1 MSMVSQPVVPDLLDL
16 SKVPA
21 DYSQSVETDLLETST
36 FQEATATQTGF
47 ASFNLAQKGFL
58 HSHSKLFVGLIPDG
72 AHANA
77 FLPQNVGI
85 ASVLDRAVLKVRK
98 SGQVIND
105 IQDFGHFYS
114 IQSAMVSN
122 ETMVEREQYT
132 SGRCLAKEFRN
143 IRFVPGQVGPP
154 AVNDELV
161 RDKKLAR
168 GYGLSNGREYRQA
181 NIGSVPAVASYDAQL
196 LLQQP
201 FAKMDGTNAGT
212 IAESPVYQLD
222 LAELF
227 PFLKTTQLPLYMI
240 DQGLTIELFWS
251 KTSLDRVCFGNADAT
266 GGEFKIDKTQLK
278 FCADYIT
285 YLQDDAM
292 NRWRDAHP
300 VIRLPFADYRLA
312 KLTTT
317 RDSLASGIVRQ
328 LGMQNRLV
336 SRAVTIISQESN
348 LTGVDSDASILNKY
362 NMYAPSPGVIDTAT
376 GVETGAISYNL
387 KYKSRFEFSQSL
399 TNKAQ
404 TFTQLTM
411 SEGLPFVTRQDYSNE
426 GTGYLPTIQFEGH
439 EQSALLPGKFFMLGT
454 RLTNGRV
461 ESDGVELH
469 LTIDAPAK
477 ATPYQVRTYL
487 EYGREAVIEDGEF
500 LVYNL

>member
-1 MSMVSQPVVPDLLDL
+1 MSMSVGKPIVPDLIDL
-16 SKVPA
+16 QQIPV

-47 ASFNLAQKGFL
+47 ASFNIAQKGFL
-58 HSHSKLFVGLIPDG
+58 HSHSKLFVGLVPDA
-72 AHANA
+72 AHSNA

-122 ETMVEREQYT
+122 ETMLEREQYT

-143 IRFVPGQVGPP
+143 MRYVEAAGANP
-154 AVNDELV
+154 ARVDNDG
-161 RDKKLAR
+161 KLSQ
-168 GYGLSNGREYRQA
+168 GYGLSNGREYGLGRIDAA
-181 NIGSVPAVASYDAQL
+181 NREGCE
-196 LLQQP
+196 LLQHP

-212 IAESPVYQLD
+212 IAESPVYQID

-251 KTSLDRVCFGNADAT
+251 KTSLDRVCFGAGDAT
-266 GGEFKIDKTQLK
+266 GGEFKIDKNELK

-292 NRWRDAHP
+292 NRWRDTHP
-300 VIRLPFADYRLA
+300 VIRLPFSDYRLS
-312 KLTTT
+312 KLTSSKANIT
-317 RDSLASGIVRQ
+317 SGIVRQ

-336 SRAVTIISQESN
+336 SRAVTILSK
-348 LTGVDSDASILNKY
+348 TGPANDPDSDNSIVNKY
-362 NMYAPSPGVIDTAT
+362 NMYSPQQGFITDA
-376 GVETGAISYNL
+376 GVETGKISYNL
-387 KYKSRFEFSQSL
+387 KYKSRFEFSQSI

-404 TFTQLTM
+404 AFTQLTM
-411 SEGLPFVTRQDYSNE
+411 SEGLPFVSRHEYSNE
-426 GTGYLPTIQFEGH
+426 GFGYLPSILFEGH
-439 EQSALLPGKFFMLGT
+439 TQFQALEGRFFMLGT

-469 LTIDAPAK
+469 LSVDLPNGD
-477 ATPYQVRTYL
+477 YQVRTYL
-487 EYGREAVIEDGEF
+487 EYGREAVLEDGEF

>member
-1 MSMVSQPVVPDLLDL
+1 MSLTTQPIVPDLLDL
-16 SKVPA
+16 SKVPS

-58 HSHSKLFVGLIPDG
+58 HSHSKLFVGLVPAAGTI
-72 AHANA
+72 NS

-143 IRFVPGQVGPP
+143 IRYDDSAGAGNEVV
-154 AVNDELV
+154 VNDGN
-161 RDKKLAR
+161 LAQ

-181 NIGSVPAVASYDAQL
+181 PLGNPLVSRDGQL
-196 LLQQP
+196 LEQHP
-201 FAKMDGTNAGT
+201 FSKMDGTDAGT
-212 IAESPVYQLD
+212 IAESPVYQID

-251 KTSLDRVCFGNADAT
+251 KTSLDRICFGNAGAT
-266 GGEFKIDKTQLK
+266 GGEFVIDKTQLK

-300 VIRLPFADYRLA
+300 VIRLPFSDYRLS

-317 RDSLASGIVRQ
+317 QAALTSGIVRQ

-336 SRAVTIISQESN
+336 SRAVTILSKESAVS
-348 LTGVDSDASILNKY
+348 GVDSDASVLNKY
-362 NMYAPSPGVIDTAT
+362 NMYAPVSALIDTAT
-376 GVETGAISYNL
+376 GNETGEISYNL

-439 EQSALLPGKFFMLGT
+439 EQSAVLPGKFFMLGT

-469 LTIDAPAK
+469 LKVDTPAGDF
-477 ATPYQVRTYL
+477 QVRTYL

>member
-1 MSMVSQPVVPDLLDL
+1 MSMVSQPVVPDLIDL
-16 SKVPA
+16 RKVPA

-58 HSHSKLFVGLIPDG
+58 HSHSKLFVGLIPAAG
-72 AHANA
+72 TTNT

-122 ETMVEREQYT
+122 ETMIEREQYT

-143 IRFVPGQVGPP
+143 QRYVAAGGGSVE
-154 AVNDELV
+154 NDGN
-161 RDKKLAR
+161 LAQ
-168 GYGLSNGREYRQA
+168 GYGLSNGREYGLATIAADDRE
-181 NIGSVPAVASYDAQL
+181 AQL

-201 FAKMDGTNAGT
+201 FSKMDASSAAT
-212 IAESPVYQLD
+212 IAQSPVYQLD

-251 KTSLDRVCFGNADAT
+251 KTSLDRVCRGQGQAN
-266 GGEFKIDKTQLK
+266 GGEFLIDKTQLK

-300 VIRLPFADYRLA
+300 VIRLPFSDYRLS

-317 RDSLASGIVRQ
+317 QAALTTGIVRQ
-328 LGMQNRLV
+328 LGMNNRLV
-336 SRAVTIISQESN
+336 SRAVTIISKESAASD
-348 LTGVDSDASILNKY
+348 VDSNNSIVNKY
-362 NMYAPSPGVIDTAT
+362 NMYAPESGVIDTAS
-376 GVETGAISYNL
+376 GNEVGKISYNL

-404 TFTQLTM
+404 AFTQLTM
-411 SEGLPFVTRQDYSNE
+411 SEGLPFVSRQDYSNE
-426 GTGYLPTIQFEGH
+426 GTGYLPTIQYEGH
-439 EQSALLPGKFFMLGT
+439 TQANVLPGKFFMLGT

-469 LTIDAPAK
+469 LSVDVPAG
-477 ATPYQVRTYL
+477 PFQVRTYL

>member
-16 SKVPA
+16 SKIPA
-21 DYSQSVETDLLETST
+21 DYSQSVETDLLESST

-58 HSHSKLFVGLIPDG
+58 HSHSKLFVGLIP
-72 AHANA
+72 AAATTNT

-122 ETMVEREQYT
+122 ETMIEREQYT

-143 IRFVPGQVGPP
+143 QRYDDSAGAGNEVV
-154 AVNDELV
+154 VNDGN
-161 RDKKLAR
+161 LAQ
-168 GYGLSNGREYRQA
+168 GYGLSNGREYGLGTIAAADRE
-181 NIGSVPAVASYDAQL
+181 AQL
-196 LLQQP
+196 LLQHP
-201 FAKMDGTNAGT
+201 FSKMDGTNAGT
-212 IAESPVYQLD
+212 IAESPVYQID

-251 KTSLDRVCFGNADAT
+251 KTSLDRVCRGNGQAD
-266 GGEFKIDKTQLK
+266 GGQFLIDKTQLK

-300 VIRLPFADYRLA
+300 VIRLPFSDYRLS
-312 KLTTT
+312 KLTATQAT
-317 RDSLASGIVRQ
+317 LTAGVVRQ

-336 SRAVTIISQESN
+336 SRAVTIISKQSDA
-348 LTGVDSDASILNKY
+348 TGVDSNNSVLNKY
-362 NMYAPSPGVIDTAT
+362 NMYSPVAGVIDTAT
-376 GVETGAISYNL
+376 GNEVGTISYNL

-404 TFTQLTM
+404 AFTQLTM

-426 GTGYLPTIQFEGH
+426 GTGYLPAIQFEGH
-439 EQSALLPGKFFMLGT
+439 TQASVLPGKFFMLGT

-469 LTIDAPAK
+469 LKADVPAG
-477 ATPYQVRTYL
+477 PFQVRTYL

>member
-1 MSMVSQPVVPDLLDL
+1 MSMTTQPVVPDLLDL
-16 SKVPA
+16 KKVPA

-58 HSHSKLFVGLIPDG
+58 HSHSKLFLSLIPDG
-72 AHANA
+72 AHDNS

-122 ETMVEREQYT
+122 ETMIEREQYT
-132 SGRCLAKEFRN
+132 SGRCFAKEFRN
-143 IRFVPGQVGPP
+143 QRYDDSAGAGAEVV
-154 AVNDELV
+154 VNDGQLSQ
-161 RDKKLAR
+161 

-181 NIGSVPAVASYDAQL
+181 PFGDPLVTREGQL
-196 LLQQP
+196 LLQHP
-201 FAKMDGTNAGT
+201 FSKMDGTSAAT
-212 IAESPVYQLD
+212 IAESPVYQID

-251 KTSLDRVCFGNADAT
+251 KTSLDRVCFGHSDTT
-266 GGEFKIDKTQLK
+266 GGEFKIDKNELK

-300 VIRLPFADYRLA
+300 VVRIPFADYRLS

-317 RDSLASGIVRQ
+317 KASLESGIVRQ

-336 SRAVTIISQESN
+336 SRAVTILSK
-348 LTGVDSDASILNKY
+348 TGAANTVDSDASIINKY
-362 NMYAPSPGVIDTAT
+362 NMYAPDTAT
-376 GVETGAISYNL
+376 IATATGAEVGKISYNI

-404 TFTQLTM
+404 AFTQLTM
-411 SEGLPFVTRQDYSNE
+411 SEGLPFVSRSDYSNE
-426 GTGYLPTIQFEGH
+426 GAGYLPTIQFEGH
-439 EQSALLPGKFFMLGT
+439 TQTAALPGKFFILGT

-469 LTIDAPAK
+469 LTSDVPAGD
-477 ATPYQVRTYL
+477 YQVRTYL
-487 EYGREAVIEDGEF
+487 EYGREAVLEDGEF
-500 LVYNL
+500 MVYNL

>member
-1 MSMVSQPVVPDLLDL
+1 MVTQPVVPDLLDL
-16 SKVPA
+16 SKIPA

-58 HSHSKLFVGLIPDG
+58 HSHSKLFVSLIPAAG
-72 AHANA
+72 KTNV

-143 IRFVPGQVGPP
+143 QRFIAADPGADPP
-154 AVNDELV
+154 TLDRVVD
-161 RDKKLAR
+161 DGKLAK
-168 GYGLSNGREYRQA
+168 GYGLSNGREYRTA
-181 NIGSVPAVASYDAQL
+181 NLGNPAGPKEAQL
-196 LLQQP
+196 LLQHP
-201 FAKMDGTNAGT
+201 FSKMDGTDAGT

-251 KTSLDRVCFGNADAT
+251 KTSLDRVCFGNNGGGT
-266 GGEFKIDKTQLK
+266 GGEFKIDKTELK

-300 VIRLPFADYRLA
+300 MIRLPFSDYRLS

-317 RDSLASGIVRQ
+317 QASLVSGIVRQ

-336 SRAVTIISQESN
+336 SRAVTILSQESAASDVN
-348 LTGVDSDASILNKY
+348 SDASILNKY
-362 NMYAPSPGVIDTAT
+362 NMYSPVAGSIAAAN

-404 TFTQLTM
+404 AFTQLTM

-426 GTGYLPTIQFEGH
+426 GTGYLPTILFEGH
-439 EQSALLPGKFFMLGT
+439 TQETVLPGKFFMLGT

-469 LTIDAPAK
+469 LKVDAPAGDF
-477 ATPYQVRTYL
+477 QVRTYL

>member
-1 MSMVSQPVVPDLLDL
+1 MSMSVGKPIVPDLIDL
-16 SKVPA
+16 KQVPV

-58 HSHSKLFVGLIPDG
+58 HSHSKLFVGLIPDA
-72 AHANA
+72 AHTNA

-122 ETMVEREQYT
+122 ETMLEREQYT
-132 SGRCLAKEFRN
+132 SGRCFAKEFRN
-143 IRFVPGQVGPP
+143 MRYDAVAGNE
-154 AVNDELV
+154 VNDG
-161 RDKKLAR
+161 KLSH
-168 GYGLSNGREYRQA
+168 GYGLSNGREYGLVTIGA
-181 NIGSVPAVASYDAQL
+181 NPVEGGE

-201 FAKMDGTNAGT
+201 FAKMDGSNAGT
-212 IAESPVYQLD
+212 ISESPVYQID

-251 KTSLDRVCFGNADAT
+251 KTSLDRVCFGSGDAT
-266 GGEFKIDKTQLK
+266 GGEFKIDKNELK

-292 NRWRDAHP
+292 NRWRDSHP
-300 VIRLPFADYRLA
+300 VIRLPFSDYRLS
-312 KLTTT
+312 KLTSTKANIT
-317 RDSLASGIVRQ
+317 SGIVRQ

-336 SRAVTIISQESN
+336 SRAVTILSKEGAANS
-348 LTGVDSDASILNKY
+348 GDADNSIINKY
-362 NMYAPSPGVIDTAT
+362 NMYSPQQGYITNA
-376 GVETGAISYNL
+376 GVETGKISYNL
-387 KYKSRFEFSQSL
+387 KYKSRFEFSQSI

-404 TFTQLTM
+404 AFTQLTM
-411 SEGLPFVTRQDYSNE
+411 SEGLPFVSRHDYSNE
-426 GTGYLPTIQFEGH
+426 GFGYLESIQFEGH
-439 EQSALLPGKFFMLGT
+439 AQFQALQGKFFMLGT

-469 LTIDAPAK
+469 LSVDLPNGD
-477 ATPYQVRTYL
+477 YQVRTYL
-487 EYGREAVIEDGEF
+487 EYGREAVLEDGEF

>member
-16 SKVPA
+16 SKIPA

-58 HSHSKLFVGLIPDG
+58 HSHSKLFVGLIPAAG
-72 AHANA
+72 TTNT

-122 ETMVEREQYT
+122 ETMIEREQYT

-143 IRFVPGQVGPP
+143 QRFDDSAGGGNEVVVDDG
-154 AVNDELV
+154 N
-161 RDKKLAR
+161 LAQ
-168 GYGLSNGREYRQA
+168 GYGLSNGREYRTA
-181 NIGSVPAVASYDAQL
+181 NLGNPLRPREAQL
-196 LLQQP
+196 LLQHP
-201 FAKMDGTNAGT
+201 FSKMDATSAAT
-212 IAESPVYQLD
+212 IAESPVYQID

-251 KTSLDRVCFGNADAT
+251 KTSLDRVCRGNGQVA
-266 GGEFKIDKTQLK
+266 GGQFLIDKTQLK

-292 NRWRDAHP
+292 NRWRDGHP
-300 VIRLPFADYRLA
+300 VIRLPFSDYRLS
-312 KLTTT
+312 KLTATDAALT
-317 RDSLASGIVRQ
+317 GGVVRQ

-336 SRAVTIISQESN
+336 SRAVTIISKQ
-348 LTGVDSDASILNKY
+348 SDASDGDSDDSVLNKY
-362 NMYAPSPGVIDTAT
+362 NMYAPEAGIIDTSNGNEVGT
-376 GVETGAISYNL
+376 ISYNL

-404 TFTQLTM
+404 AFTQLTM

-439 EQSALLPGKFFMLGT
+439 TQATVLPGKFFMLGT

-469 LTIDAPAK
+469 LKVDVPAG
-477 ATPYQVRTYL
+477 PFQVRTYL

>member
-1 MSMVSQPVVPDLLDL
+1 MSMTTQPVVPDLLDL

-58 HSHSKLFVGLIPDG
+58 HSHSKLFIGLVPDG
-72 AHANA
+72 TKTNA

-85 ASVLDRAVLKVRK
+85 ASVIDRAVLKVRK

-132 SGRCLAKEFRN
+132 SGRCFAKEFRN
-143 IRFVPGQVGPP
+143 QRYDPSGGAGAEIV
-154 AVNDELV
+154 VNDGN
-161 RDKKLAR
+161 LAQ
-168 GYGLSNGREYRQA
+168 GYGLSNGREYRTA
-181 NIGSVPAVASYDAQL
+181 NLGNPAGPREAQL
-196 LLQQP
+196 LLQHP
-201 FAKMDGTNAGT
+201 FSKMDGTNAGT
-212 IAESPVYQLD
+212 IAESPVYQID

-251 KTSLDRVCFGNADAT
+251 KTALDRICFGNANTT
-266 GGEFKIDKTQLK
+266 GGEFKIDKNELK

-300 VIRLPFADYRLA
+300 VVRLPFSDYRLA
-312 KLTTT
+312 KLTSTHQ
-317 RDSLASGIVRQ
+317 SLKSGIVRQ
-328 LGMQNRLV
+328 LGMNNRLV
-336 SRAVTIISQESN
+336 SRAVTILSK
-348 LTGVDSDASILNKY
+348 TGLGDTVDSDKSIINKY
-362 NMYAPSPGVIDTAT
+362 NMYSPQPGLIDTAS
-376 GVETGAISYNL
+376 GNETGKVSYNL

-404 TFTQLTM
+404 AFTQLTM
-411 SEGLPFVTRQDYSNE
+411 SEGLPFVTRQDYSNQ

-439 EQSALLPGKFFMLGT
+439 IQSSVLPGKFFMLGT

-461 ESDGVELH
+461 ESDGLELH
-469 LTIDAPAK
+469 LTSDVEAGD
-477 ATPYQVRTYL
+477 YQVRTYL
-487 EYGREAVIEDGEF
+487 EYGREAVLEDGEF

>member
-1 MSMVSQPVVPDLLDL
+1 MSMVTQPVVPDLIDL
-16 SKVPA
+16 RKVPT
-21 DYSQSVETDLLETST
+21 DYSQSVETDLLESST

-58 HSHSKLFVGLIPDG
+58 HSHSKLFVGLIPAAG
-72 AHANA
+72 TTNT

-122 ETMVEREQYT
+122 ETMIEREQYT

-143 IRFVPGQVGPP
+143 QRFVPAQVGPP
-154 AVNDELV
+154 AVPAKVVNDGN
-161 RDKKLAR
+161 LAQ
-168 GYGLSNGREYRQA
+168 GYGLSNGREYRTA
-181 NIGSVPAVASYDAQL
+181 NLGNPPGPKEAQL

-201 FAKMDGTNAGT
+201 FSKMDATSAAT
-212 IAESPVYQLD
+212 IAESPVYQID

-251 KTSLDRVCFGNADAT
+251 KTSLDRVCRGNAQAA
-266 GGEFKIDKTQLK
+266 GGEFVIDKTQLK

-300 VIRLPFADYRLA
+300 VIRLPFSDYRLS
-312 KLTTT
+312 KLTATQAALT
-317 RDSLASGIVRQ
+317 AGVVRQ

-336 SRAVTIISQESN
+336 SRAVTIISKQSAASDI
-348 LTGVDSDASILNKY
+348 DSDNSVLNKY
-362 NMYAPSPGVIDTAT
+362 NMYSPVAGLIDTAT
-376 GVETGAISYNL
+376 GTEVGTISYNL

-404 TFTQLTM
+404 AFTQLTM

-426 GTGYLPTIQFEGH
+426 GTGYLQTIQFEGH
-439 EQSALLPGKFFMLGT
+439 TQTTALPGKFFMLGT

-461 ESDGVELH
+461 ESDGIELH
-469 LTIDAPAK
+469 LKADVPAG
-477 ATPYQVRTYL
+477 PFQVRTYL

>member
-1 MSMVSQPVVPDLLDL
+1 MSMVSQPVVPDLIDL
-16 SKVPA
+16 RKVPA

-58 HSHSKLFVGLIPDG
+58 HSHSKLFVGLIPAAG
-72 AHANA
+72 TTNT

-122 ETMVEREQYT
+122 ETMIEREQYT

-143 IRFVPGQVGPP
+143 QRYVAAGGGSVE
-154 AVNDELV
+154 NDGN
-161 RDKKLAR
+161 LAQ
-168 GYGLSNGREYRQA
+168 GYGLSNGREYGLATIAAADRE
-181 NIGSVPAVASYDAQL
+181 AQL

-201 FAKMDGTNAGT
+201 FSKMDATSAAT
-212 IAESPVYQLD
+212 IAQSPVYQLD

-227 PFLKTTQLPLYMI
+227 PFLKTTQLPLYTI

-251 KTSLDRVCFGNADAT
+251 KTSLDRVCRGQGQAN
-266 GGEFKIDKTQLK
+266 GGEFVIDKTQLK

-300 VIRLPFADYRLA
+300 VIRLPFSDYRLS

-317 RDSLASGIVRQ
+317 EAALTTGIVRQ
-328 LGMQNRLV
+328 LGMNNRLV
-336 SRAVTIISQESN
+336 SRAVTIISKES
-348 LTGVDSDASILNKY
+348 VASDVNSNNSIVNKY
-362 NMYAPSPGVIDTAT
+362 NMYAPESGLIDTAS
-376 GVETGAISYNL
+376 GNEVGKISYNL

-404 TFTQLTM
+404 AFTQLTM

-439 EQSALLPGKFFMLGT
+439 EQSAVLPGKFFILGT

-469 LTIDAPAK
+469 LSVDVPAG
-477 ATPYQVRTYL
+477 PFQVRTYL

>member
-58 HSHSKLFVGLIPDG
+58 HSHSKLFLSLIPADG
-72 AHANA
+72 LANS

-85 ASVLDRAVLKVRK
+85 ASLIDRAVLKVRK

-132 SGRCLAKEFRN
+132 SGRCFAKEFRN
-143 IRFVPGQVGPP
+143 QRYDDSGGNGAEIV
-154 AVNDELV
+154 VNDGN
-161 RDKKLAR
+161 LAK
-168 GYGLSNGREYRQA
+168 GYGLSNGREYRTA
-181 NIGSVPAVASYDAQL
+181 NLGQPLGPREAQL
-196 LLQQP
+196 LEQHP
-201 FAKMDGTNAGT
+201 FAKIDGTNAGT
-212 IAESPVYQLD
+212 KAESPVYQLD
-222 LAELF
+222 LADLF

-251 KTSLDRVCFGNADAT
+251 RTSLDRVCFGNAGAT
-266 GGEFKIDKTQLK
+266 GGEFKIDKTELK

-300 VIRLPFADYRLA
+300 VIRLPFSDYRLS

-317 RDSLASGIVRQ
+317 QDALNSGIVRQ
-328 LGMQNRLV
+328 LGMNNRLV
-336 SRAVTIISQESN
+336 SRATTILSK
-348 LTGVDSDASILNKY
+348 TGAGNSVDSDAGIVNKY
-362 NMYAPSPGVIDTAT
+362 NMYSPQAGAIAT
-376 GVETGAISYNL
+376 GNGAETGKISYNL

-404 TFTQLTM
+404 AFTQLTM
-411 SEGLPFVTRQDYSNE
+411 SEGLPFITRQDYSNE
-426 GTGYLPTIQFEGH
+426 GTGYLPTIQFEGKT
-439 EQSALLPGKFFMLGT
+439 QASVLPGKFFMLGT

-461 ESDGVELH
+461 ESDGLELH
-469 LTIDAPAK
+469 LKVDAPAGPF
-477 ATPYQVRTYL
+477 TVRTYL